1 MRTKIKIAAGII
13 FLLTI
18 PLIAWGQVATT
29 GDITSSGFAVAPYL
43 LDVTTDAATVAFHLT
58 EPLPAVVRVFFGN
71 EVKEFHSPTAD
82 RSHFIRITGLDAGV
96 AYRYEVVCG
105 DGAIRTPEQDPD
117 FQIRTAVLP
126 GKSFGFV
133 VYGDPRP
140 GDTGTQIHHQAVI
153 AQAVLHEPAFA
164 LVLGDMVDSGD
175 RSELWEQFFQVEAPL
190 LRKTAIFPLLGD
202 NDYANGAGAYPTY
215 FPQLARGYYTFQ
227 WGGVHFF
234 GMHTW
239 DTRGLQSRTELD
251 ADSPQVAWLIAELS
265 KPEVQAAPF
274 RVVFLHD
281 PVYISRGRAAE
292 ILQRVWAPIFQT
304 YHVDVVFASWHL
316 YERSHYKGVTY
327 IISGGA
333 GAEIIWMDK
342 DPSYPSQAEARQYH
356 FCRVDVQSDAMTIRA
371 IATDGTVLDNITLTP
386 RSRTSAEAER
396 LARNAKRLSKLV
408 MINRGPHRPE
418 IPLMLFS
425 YDCSYCHRLLERIL
439 PDVAKEYQVA
449 FKVSYFDFGLP
460 GNYDLFLNAGAEF
473 GRQKTDIP
481 TIFVGRSVL
490 GGENEIEPGLRQE
503 LATFVQNPQQ
513 YQAQTITP
521 FQQTFDT
528 KTLGEETFN
537 ALTFGIVLSAGLLDG
552 INPCAF
558 TTMIFLIS
566 YLSLFGV
573 SRRKIFYTGSVFTF
587 AVFLTYF
594 VIGLIFYNYLK
605 IVLTNRTI
613 SLVINGILLIVVAV
627 LGVLSLLD
635 FFRSL
640 KGNTRDITLQLPR
653 FIKLQIHERIRNFA
667 NRNIAILWAPFL
679 LGVVIAGMELTCTGQ
694 VYIPIVTMIADPRHR
709 IAAIGYLFS
718 YNVAFIVPLAAVF
731 FLTTFGV
738 TSERLWRGKRYVAAA
753 KFGLTLFFFAM
764 AVLILYNLGIL

>member
-1 MRTKIKIAAGII
+1 MRPIIKIAVSVI

-18 PLIAWGQVATT
+18 RIIAEGQTFAAEDTT
-29 GDITSSGFAVAPYL
+29 TNGFAVAPYL
-43 LDVTTDAATVAFHLT
+43 LNVTADAATVAFHLT
-58 EPLPAVVRVFFGN
+58 EPFPAIVRVFLGD
-71 EVKEFHSPTAD
+71 EAREFHSQTAE

-96 AYRYEVVCG
+96 AYRYEVICG
-105 DGAIRTPEQDPD
+105 DGAVRTPAHDPD
-117 FQIRTAVLP
+117 FQIKTAVPP

-140 GDTGTQIHHQAVI
+140 GDTGTHIHHQEVI
-153 AQAVLHEPAFA
+153 QQVVLHEPAFA
-164 LVLGDMVDSGD
+164 LVLGDMVDYGD
-175 RSELWEQFFQVEAPL
+175 RPELWEEFFRVESPL
-190 LRKTAIFPLLGD
+190 LRRSAIFPLLGD
-202 NDYANGAGAYPTY
+202 NDYANGTGVYSTY
-215 FPQLARGYYTFQ
+215 FPQLTRGYYAFQ
-227 WGGVHFF
+227 WGGIHFF

-239 DTRGLQSRTELD
+239 DTRGLQSRAELD
-251 ADSPQVAWLIAELS
+251 ADSPQAAWLIAELS

-333 GAEIIWMDK
+333 GAEIIWMEK
-342 DPSYPSQAEARQYH
+342 DPGYPSQAEARQYH

-396 LARNAKRLSKLV
+396 LARTAKRLSKLI
-408 MINRGPHRPE
+408 MLNRGPHRPE
-418 IPLMLFS
+418 IPLSLFS
-425 YDCSYCHRLLERIL
+425 YDCGYCHRLLEKIL
-439 PDVAKEYQVA
+439 PDLAKEYQVA
-449 FKVSYFDFGLP
+449 IKVSYFDLGLQ
-460 GNYDLFLNAGAEF
+460 GTYDLFLNAGAEF
-473 GRQKTDIP
+473 GRQNADIP
-481 TIFVGRSVL
+481 AIFLGRSVL
-490 GGENEIEPGLRQE
+490 GGENEIEQGVRRE
-503 LATFVQNPQQ
+503 LAAFVKNPSQ
-513 YQAQTITP
+513 YQAQSTAL

-537 ALTFGIVLSAGLLDG
+537 ALTFGIVLGAGLLDG

-558 TTMIFLIS
+558 TTIIFLIS
-566 YLSLFGV
+566 YLSVFGV
-573 SRRKIFYTGSVFTF
+573 SRRKMFYTGSMFTF

-613 SLVINGILLIVVAV
+613 SLVINGMLLILVAA

-640 KGNTRDITLQLPR
+640 QGNTRNITLQLPR

-694 VYIPIVTMIADPRHR
+694 VYIPIVTMISDPRHR

-731 FLTTFGV
+731 LSAAFGV
-738 TSERLWRGKRYVAAA
+738 TSDRLWRGKQYVAAA
-753 KFGLTLFFFAM
+753 KLGLTLFFFAM
-764 AVLILYNLGIL
+764 AGLILYNLEVL